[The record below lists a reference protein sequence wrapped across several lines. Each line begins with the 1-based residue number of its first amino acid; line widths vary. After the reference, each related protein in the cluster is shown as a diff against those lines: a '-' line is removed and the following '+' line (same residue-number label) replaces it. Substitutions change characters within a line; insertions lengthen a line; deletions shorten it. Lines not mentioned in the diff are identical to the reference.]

1 MFKKWQKLLP
11 AKEETQGKEDI
22 QVGRVAEEE
31 ESYDELL
38 LAVIGILDGLK
49 YEGNVAGWM
58 RSGGLIHVGD
68 QQAILGSNHSP
79 RTPDPSSENAEVTT
93 PTTATTT
100 LSPRTKRDG
109 SPMPIPGLSTKRR
122 RIRKWY
128 TYYLLP
134 RKDISTFL
142 ISTFVPQP
150 KLNKYQ

>member
-1 MFKKWQKLLP
+1 M
-11 AKEETQGKEDI
+11 AETSSGERGNKDI

-58 RSGGLIHVGD
+58 RSGGLIDVGD

-109 SPMPIPGLSTKRR
+109 SPMSIPGLSTKRR
-122 RIRKWY
+122 RLLTHGNNSSDPDSDPEMVLSTTPKR
-128 TYYLLP
+128 YLYLP
-134 RKDISTFL
+134 H
-142 ISTFVPQP
+142 VPP
-150 KLNKYQ
+150 LFSPR